1 MRRKIGVHAR
11 VEGER
16 KATIGTRNLQR
27 SLYTFGAQEML
38 MVCLL
43 SAQPQHFLSR
53 SGLIADRRDRVYSG
67 VYFKY
72 YHQFHS
78 QHRSVQFKWPTSAY
92 PVSTINKINSFP
104 HVNCR
109 ENQFGPSP
117 NPSRT
122 HPFCDIPAI
131 DQQRLG
137 VVPKGPSLPS
147 ETNVISTV
155 TYQTKSRYGFQ
166 WSVFWCFEGTKKHN

>member
-38 MVCLL
+38 MVFLL

-92 PVSTINKINSFP
+92 PVSTINKINSFFP
-104 HVNCR
+104 TSTA
-109 ENQFGPSP
+109 E
-117 NPSRT
+117 RT
-122 HPFCDIPAI
+122 SLDLLQIPAERI
-131 DQQRLG
+131 RSVINLR
-137 VVPKGPSLPS
+137 S
-147 ETNVISTV
+147 TNS
-155 TYQTKSRYGFQ
+155 FL
-166 WSVFWCFEGTKKHN
+166 E